1 MNKEKS
7 NQNETID
14 IHTQAKQKFQESE
27 DSLRICTTIVNDS
40 DDAIIQQDFVGKI
53 LAWNK
58 GAEHI
63 YGYSA
68 KEIVGKNISSIIP
81 KNKIKEEEQ
90 FIDKIINGDVVPS
103 FETTRK
109 TKAGNIVDI
118 WMVVTKIV
126 DEDGNP
132 IGIAS
137 TERDITERKKVEA
150 SLRESEEK

>member
-14 IHTQAKQKFQESE
+14 IRTRAKQKFQESE
-27 DSLRICTTIVNDS
+27 EEQRICTTIVKDS
-40 DDAIIQQDFVGKI
+40 NDAIIQQDLAGKI

-68 KEIVGKNISSIIP
+68 REIIGMNISSIIP
-81 KNKIKEEEQ
+81 KNKIKEEKQ
-90 FIDKIINGDVVPS
+90 FIDKIINGDVAPS
-103 FETTRK
+103 FETKRK

-137 TERDITERKKVEA
+137 TERDITQRKKVDA